1 MDGETIIT
9 DLDILT
15 IMDILVTDG
24 DIQIMDGE
32 TKIMDGDTK
41 IMDGIILIMG
51 IQITVTTITTIIL
64 ITRAGEAL
72 IIRTI

>member
-1 MDGETIIT
+1 MDG
-9 DLDILT
+9 D
-15 IMDILVTDG
+15 
-24 DIQIMDGE
+24 

>member
-1 MDGETIIT
+1 MDGETLIT

-24 DIQIMDGE
+24 DIQ
-32 TKIMDGDTK
+32 IMDGDTK

-51 IQITVTTITTIIL
+51 IQITVTTIITIIL
-64 ITRAGEAL
+64 ITQAGEAL